1 MRALKIVFAAV
12 IALAAF
18 AWLGLPALLHHFG
31 LHKDYAGPTYQ
42 LPGGRALIVTTSQAT
57 LAPGNKPTGV
67 FASEMTAP
75 YYVFEDGGMQVDVA
89 SIRGGAIPI
98 DPLSF
103 LWLVESAPDRRFQAD
118 PVFQRKVRESLRIDD
133 VNFADYDVIF
143 LAGGWGASYDLGT
156 SEVLGR
162 KVSEA
167 WQAGRIIGGVCHG
180 PLGLL
185 KATDEDGVPLVRN
198 RRLTAVTNKQVEE
211 LGIDV
216 TPLHPERELRNA
228 GARFESST
236 AFRDIFADRVV
247 EDGRLVTGQNQNAGP
262 EVAARMM
269 AKAGGRQ

>member
-1 MRALKIVFAAV
+1 MRALRVVFVIVAV
-12 IALAAF
+12 LAAF
-18 AWLGLPALLHHFG
+18 AWLGLPPLLRHFG
-31 LHKDYAGPTYQ
+31 LHRDYAGPVYQ

-57 LAPGNKPTGV
+57 LAPSDEPTGV

-89 SIRGGAIPI
+89 SIRGGEIPI

-103 LWLVESAPDRRFQAD
+103 RWLVESTPDKRFHDD

-143 LAGGWGASYDLGT
+143 LAGGWGAAYDLGT

-167 WQAGRIIGGVCHG
+167 WRAGRVIGGVCHG

-185 KATDEDGVPLVRN
+185 KATDESGAPLVLN

-228 GARFESST
+228 GAAFESST
-236 AFRDIFADRVV
+236 AFRDIFADHVV

-269 AKAGGRQ
+269 AKAGGPQ